1 MNKRQEMFNFLEDQ
15 FGFIA
20 TESEMEEIYR
30 IVEKDKLMESAIIR
44 QRNFFFIL
52 GCLIGIL
59 FAATSFL
66 ILM

>member
-20 TESEMEEIYR
+20 TKSEMEEIYR

-44 QRNFFFIL
+44 QRIFFFIL
-52 GCLIGIL
+52 GFLIGIL
-59 FAATSFL
+59 FAATFFL